1 MKDAS
6 DIVGEVELLVC
17 ATCRREGVEAEGEA
31 RPGARL
37 EARLREGGMPE
48 GVRLARVECLSN
60 CSRGCTV
67 ALRGPGRWTYV
78 YGNLDP
84 DEHAETLR
92 EGAAQYRAAPDG
104 LIPWRQRPEHFKRN
118 CIARIPP
125 IATIDG
131 ALDD

>member
-6 DIVGEVELLVC
+6 DTTDEVELLVC
-17 ATCRREGVEAEGEA
+17 ATCRQQGIVEAEGEE

-37 EARLREGGMPE
+37 EAALRAGALPEGIRLR
-48 GVRLARVECLSN
+48 RVECLSN
-60 CSRGCTV
+60 CSQGCTV

-84 DEHAETLR
+84 AEHADMLLA
-92 EGAAQYRAAPDG
+92 GAAQYREAPKG

-125 IATIDG
+125 IG
-131 ALDD
+131 AHDD